1 MRALERHSRSLAP
14 PPQSVNSPGGSIPLS
29 AHARRYNDPMTKLL
43 HFGQRERERLQE
55 RRDQVY
61 DELQRLYALMDQAK
75 QRAPALE
82 QEFAELQRRIG
93 ELEEDEIGAVLP
105 EDE

>member
-1 MRALERHSRSLAP
+1 
-14 PPQSVNSPGGSIPLS
+14 
-29 AHARRYNDPMTKLL
+29 MTNLL
-43 HFGQRERERLQE
+43 HLRQRERERIQE

-61 DELQRLYALMDQAK
+61 DELQRLNAQMDQAK

-93 ELEEDEIGAVLP
+93 ELEEAEIGAVLP
-105 EDE
+105 EDG

>member
-1 MRALERHSRSLAP
+1 MSR
-14 PPQSVNSPGGSIPLS
+14 
-29 AHARRYNDPMTKLL
+29 LL
-43 HFGQRERERLQE
+43 HLGQRERERLQE

-61 DELQRLYALMDQAK
+61 DELQRLYAQMDQAK

-93 ELEEDEIGAVLP
+93 RLEEDEIGAALP
-105 EDE
+105 GEK

>member
-1 MRALERHSRSLAP
+1 
-14 PPQSVNSPGGSIPLS
+14 
-29 AHARRYNDPMTKLL
+29 MTKLL

-61 DELQRLYALMDQAK
+61 DELQRLYAQMDQAK
-75 QRAPALE
+75 HRAPALE

-93 ELEEDEIGAVLP
+93 ELEGDEIAAALP
-105 EDE
+105 EDG

>member
-1 MRALERHSRSLAP
+1 
-14 PPQSVNSPGGSIPLS
+14 
-29 AHARRYNDPMTKLL
+29 MTNLL
-43 HFGQRERERLQE
+43 HLRQRERERLQE

-61 DELQRLYALMDQAK
+61 DELQRLHAVMDQAK

-93 ELEEDEIGAVLP
+93 ELEGDEIAAVLP
-105 EDE
+105 GEE

>member
-1 MRALERHSRSLAP
+1 
-14 PPQSVNSPGGSIPLS
+14 
-29 AHARRYNDPMTKLL
+29 MTKLL

-61 DELQRLYALMDQAK
+61 DELQPYAFMDQAR

-93 ELEEDEIGAVLP
+93 ELEEAEIGAVLP
-105 EDE
+105 GEE

>member
-1 MRALERHSRSLAP
+1 
-14 PPQSVNSPGGSIPLS
+14 
-29 AHARRYNDPMTKLL
+29 MTNLL
-43 HFGQRERERLQE
+43 HLGQRERESLQE

-93 ELEEDEIGAVLP
+93 ELEGDETRAVLA
-105 EDE
+105 EE

>member
-1 MRALERHSRSLAP
+1 MS
-14 PPQSVNSPGGSIPLS
+14 N
-29 AHARRYNDPMTKLL
+29 LL
-43 HFGQRERERLQE
+43 HLRQRERERIQE

-61 DELQRLYALMDQAK
+61 DELQRLNAQMDQAK

-93 ELEEDEIGAVLP
+93 ELEEVEIGAVLP
-105 EDE
+105 GEK